1 MDQSAGML
9 DDGAKEQGLAL
20 LCISKPCSD
29 CKIQII
35 EEVGRLIF
43 YCLHKIANHPWLS
56 ILILCRMKYWR
67 QCCALQRMHELHL
80 SATAF
85 LCNVSNMQQLLHG
98 AENLRGE
105 NILFAYCKFELT
117 PVAFLPALC

>member
-35 EEVGRLIF
+35 EEVGSFSPYSEALHCISCCSCWKIPIF
-43 YCLHKIANHPWLS
+43 VQDEVLEAM
-56 ILILCRMKYWR
+56 LCSS
-67 QCCALQRMHELHL
+67 E
-80 SATAF
+80 
-85 LCNVSNMQQLLHG
+85 NV
-98 AENLRGE
+98 
-105 NILFAYCKFELT
+105 
-117 PVAFLPALC
+117 